1 MLMAM
6 GDRQADFLLFNLGRD
21 ARWGTDAYFV
31 DHWFT
36 KNVCRFVAGHTMPL
50 PPVVER

>member
-1 MLMAM
+1 MPMVI
-6 GDRQADFLLFNLGRD
+6 GDRQADFLLFNLGWD

-31 DHWFT
+31 DYRVT